1 MEAFHL
7 VINLLEKVSVL
18 VALALVLLMLR
29 PAEVWLGETGAR
41 ASVRRRVFLV
51 LLLSGLAIWG
61 TFLGFE
67 IDGVQSN
74 IRMVGIIVAGYLGGA
89 WVGLSVGA
97 AAGGIYALEV
107 SPEMAPYV
115 FAASVFNG
123 VVAGLWSRQWGT
135 AFLSIAVGA
144 FVIQGLH
151 HVGVGLAMALVD
163 WEMAVSHGSH
173 LTLHAAKITANSVG
187 VILFMGLLSLVR
199 ELEAARRDASASRA
213 AARSA
218 RLEALQYQLQPHFL
232 FNLLNTL
239 AYLIRTKPAR
249 ARELTL
255 DLADF
260 LRYTLDRDGEDTT
273 LRDEL
278 SQLERYVD
286 LERARFGDG
295 LCFSVDLGDDEAVAE
310 VAVPPLIL
318 QPLVENALRHGS
330 RDGRVE
336 VKIDVQRQGDEV
348 LIAVLD
354 DGPGPDGQA
363 DSGDDMAMRRRSGV
377 GLANVRERLS
387 RFYHG
392 HAQLRLSARE
402 DRPGACALI
411 RLPLGD
417 KHRQGAGL
425 ADQARQKLRDAITYE
440 ADRS

>member
-18 VALALVLLMLR
+18 VAVALVLLMLR

-51 LLLSGLAIWG
+51 LLLGALAIWG

-97 AAGGIYALEV
+97 AAGALYAFEV

-123 VVAGLWSRQWGT
+123 VVAGLWSRLWGT
-135 AFLSIAVGA
+135 ALLSIAVGA

-151 HVGVGLAMALVD
+151 HVGVGFTMAIFD
-163 WEMAVSHGSH
+163 WQMATTHASH

-199 ELEAARRDASASRA
+199 ELEAARRDATASRA
-213 AARSA
+213 AVRSA

-239 AYLIRTKPAR
+239 AYLIRTEPPR

-260 LRYTLDRDGEDTT
+260 LRYTLDRDSDQTT

-278 SQLERYVD
+278 DQLERYVD

-295 LCFSVDLGDDEAVAE
+295 LRFCVKLPEDEHLLE
-310 VAVPPLIL
+310 IAVPPLIL

-330 RDGRVE
+330 QNSRVE
-336 VKIDVQRQGDEV
+336 VEIDVRRRDDDV
-348 LIAVLD
+348 LISVLD
-354 DGPGPDGQA
+354 DGPGPAVDA
-363 DSGDDMAMRRRSGV
+363 DSADESSSKRRHGV
-377 GLANVRERLS
+377 GLSNVRERLS
-387 RFYHG
+387 RFYRG
-392 HAQLRLSARE
+392 DAQLTLSTRE
-402 DRPGACALI
+402 DGPGACALV
-411 RLPLGD
+411 RLPIDGGD
-417 KHRQGAGL
+417 EHGAGL
-425 ADQARQKLRDAITYE
+425 ADQARKKLRDAMKHE
-440 ADRS
+440 